1 MSRGNSSSDEPSFLR
16 MLVWTILLA
25 LVFSVGLIA
34 GQRMIR
40 RDRVKPLVS
49 VTHQQADEATKEPT
63 TSDDSVSER
72 FFSFYDRL
80 ADGTEGLSPGTSTD
94 EPDAKDEAS
103 DQEAPDAPA
112 KYTLQVSAHPKMAGA
127 KEQVARLE
135 ARGLDPYVVTVQ
147 RDDGET
153 YYRVRIGKFST
164 MKEVETFKADIARNR
179 GIDAMVTPL

>member
-1 MSRGNSSSDEPSFLR
+1 

-49 VTHQQADEATKEPT
+49 VTHKQAEEATRKPT
-63 TSDDSVSER
+63 TSDGSVSER

-80 ADGTEGLSPGTSTD
+80 ADGTEGLSADTSTD
-94 EPDAKDEAS
+94 ESEPKAKPSNEEAS
-103 DQEAPDAPA
+103 DAPA
-112 KYTLQVSAHPKMAGA
+112 KYTLQVSAHPTMDGA
-127 KEQVARLE
+127 QQQVARLE
-135 ARGLDPYVVTVQ
+135 ARGLDPYVVSVQ

-164 MKEVETFKADIARNR
+164 MEEVETFKADIARNR
-179 GIDAMVTPL
+179 GIEAMITPI